1 MKSISFYIVTSLIKL
16 KGIKSSFSKAPIDYL
31 RLRKNDIKTPN
42 KKLLIDQDSNT
53 FKISKSRLTEII
65 PARIKKEDS
74 IILYCPGGAFVYG
87 PTDINWKFCAK
98 IAKET
103 QLRTFLIDYPKAPEA
118 QIDEINANIDA
129 VYNYFVE
136 QKSIKNI
143 VLIGDSVGG
152 TLLMSLIQRVLK
164 SQSKIKS
171 KGIILISPVADCS
184 MTNPKIE
191 DVDENDIMLS
201 LNGVL
206 SAKQMCAGK
215 IDLKSEIISPIYGN
229 FKNFI
234 ETYIFIAE
242 NDIMQ
247 PDQELLVKK
256 LITDHVFIKVF
267 RGYKNH
273 HIWPLLPY
281 MKEAKESIKEIIS
294 IIKTLDY
301 NIKDEKIRK

>member
-1 MKSISFYIVTSLIKL
+1 MKSTSFYIVTSFIKL
-16 KGIKSSFSKAPIDYL
+16 KGIKSVFSKAPIDYL
-31 RLRKNDIKTPN
+31 RLRKKNIKTPN
-42 KKLLIDQDSNT
+42 KKLFINQNTNT
-53 FKISKSRLTEII
+53 FKINKSTITEII
-65 PARIKKEDS
+65 PDNSEEEET

-118 QIDEINANIDA
+118 KIEEINANIDA
-129 VYNYFVE
+129 VYDHLVE
-136 QKSIKNI
+136 QKSIQNI

-152 TLLMSLIQRVLK
+152 TLLMLLIQRLLK
-164 SQSKIKS
+164 SGSTIKS
-171 KGIILISPVADCS
+171 KGIILISPVVDCS
-184 MTNPKIE
+184 MTNPKIG

-201 LNGVL
+201 LKGVL
-206 SAKQMCAGK
+206 SAKQMCAGN

-229 FKNFI
+229 CKNFL

-256 LITDHVFIKVF
+256 LIAHNIFLKVF
-267 RGYKNH
+267 RENKNH

-281 MKEAKESIKEIIS
+281 MQESKESVNEIIN
-294 IIKTLDY
+294 IIKNLDH
-301 NIKDEKIRK
+301 NIKYEKIRE

>member
-1 MKSISFYIVTSLIKL
+1 MVSNFIRV
-16 KGIKSSFSKAPIDYL
+16 KGIKSTFSKVPIDYL
-31 RLRKNDIKTPN
+31 KLRKKEIKTPTN
-42 KKLLIDQDSNT
+42 KLVFDQEINT
-53 FKISKSRLTEII
+53 IKIIKSILTEII
-65 PARIKKEDS
+65 PSGIKVQEN

-87 PTDINWKFCAK
+87 PTDINWKFAAK
-98 IAKET
+98 IARDT

-118 QIDEINANIDA
+118 QIEEINANIDA
-129 VYNYFVE
+129 VYNYLVK

-152 TLLMSLIQRVLK
+152 TLLMLLIQRMLK
-164 SQSKIKS
+164 NGSIIKS
-171 KGIILISPVADCS
+171 KSIILISPVADCS

-191 DVDENDIMLS
+191 GIDENDIMLS

-206 SAKQMCAGK
+206 SAKQMCGGN

-256 LITDHVFIKVF
+256 LITDHAFIKAF
-267 RGYKNH
+267 RGEKNH

-281 MKEAKESIKEIIS
+281 MKEAEESVNEITS
-294 IIKTLDY
+294 IIKNLDY
-301 NIKDEKIRK
+301 IIKDEEIRK